1 MNLSYPA
8 LSDDRY
14 RVRVRSQVFEH
25 SGGERVVHAD
35 RTKLYAV
42 IESRPLLSFLPWPM
56 ARPWFCEAELT
67 GDAHVDEKS
76 VNSAMERIAQRFED
90 EKQEKDRRYAAS
102 RSKGRILA
110 EMRRL

>member
-1 MNLSYPA
+1 MNLSYPT

-14 RVRVRSQVFEH
+14 RVRVRSHVFEH
-25 SGGERVVHAD
+25 SGGESFTHAD

-42 IESRPLLSFLPWPM
+42 IEGRPLFSFLPWSM
-56 ARPWFCEAELT
+56 ARPWFYEAELT
-67 GDAHVDEKS
+67 GDAHADEKA
-76 VNSAMERIAQRFED
+76 VNSAMERIAARFEG
-90 EKQEKDRRYAAS
+90 EKQEKERRHAAA

>member
-1 MNLSYPA
+1 MNLSYPT

-14 RVRVRSQVFEH
+14 RVRVRSHVHEH
-25 SGGERVVHAD
+25 SGGVRVVHAD

-42 IESRPLLSFLPWPM
+42 IEHRPLFSFLPWPM
-56 ARPWFCEAELT
+56 ARPWFYEAELT
-67 GDAHVDEKS
+67 GDALSDEKS
-76 VNSAMERIAQRFED
+76 VNRAMERIAQRFED